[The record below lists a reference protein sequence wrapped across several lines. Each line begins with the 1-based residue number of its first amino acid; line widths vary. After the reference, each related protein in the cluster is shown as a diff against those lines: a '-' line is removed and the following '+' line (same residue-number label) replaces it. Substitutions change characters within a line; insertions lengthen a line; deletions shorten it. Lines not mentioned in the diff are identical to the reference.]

1 MIRRSSIIY
10 AGGGGV
16 DLQETKMRSQGCS
29 QELRNKRRRRRSLFV
44 GIYDKNTVREYTIP
58 RRVSVIYA
66 GGGAVDLEE
75 PRMRSEG
82 GSQELRN

>member
-1 MIRRSSIIY
+1 MIRRGSVIY

-16 DLQETKMRSQGCS
+16 LEEPRRSQGGS
-29 QELRNKRRRRRSLFV
+29 QELRNKRKRRRSLFV
-44 GIYDKNTVREYTIP
+44 GIYDKNTVREYIIP